1 MGLSCGGAA
10 AALGMTPAV
19 GLAAAAFAAVIR
31 VLDGDSPA
39 ALTAAVVAPLLALAS
54 FAEAGGELVRAA
66 VALAAVG
73 WTVTEL
79 ARPEDPT
86 GADLRPAGKAGL
98 PSRDP
103 ASLVDPSPSLRPLV
117 AVLPAV
123 VAAVLDPGFV
133 ALVAIAG
140 ARLVTLPRSLPRW
153 VACVPVAGVVAILVA
168 VLAGTAW
175 TGLGVRWFGTAAHPA
190 SVAALAEAIAAALG
204 PLTAVAA
211 LAGITALARA
221 RYAELALG
229 AAIAGAVLV
238 DLRSGVAGVASVG
251 LAAVLAGLAVGR
263 LAALIRLSSG
273 QAFAGAVA
281 GLLVIA
287 PPAWTA
293 FERRTQLVH
302 AEDPGIPVRPGDP
315 GALGTPG

>member
-1 MGLSCGGAA
+1 MGVSCGGAA
-10 AALGMTPAV
+10 VALGMTPAV

-39 ALTAAVVAPLLALAS
+39 ALTAAVVAPLLMLAS

-79 ARPEDPT
+79 ARPVDSGKAIT
-86 GADLRPAGKAGL
+86 GA
-98 PSRDP
+98 RDP
-103 ASLVDPSPSLRPLV
+103 ASPVDPWSSLRPLV

-123 VAAVLDPGFV
+123 VAAVLDPAFV

-140 ARLVTLPRSLPRW
+140 ARLLTAPWPRPRW
-153 VACVPVAGVVAILVA
+153 VACVPIAGIVAILVA
-168 VLAGTAW
+168 VIAGTAW
-175 TGLGVRWFGTAAHPA
+175 TGLGARWFGAAAHPI
-190 SVAALAEAIAAALG
+190 SVAALAEAAAAVLG

-211 LAGITALARA
+211 LAGITALART

-229 AAIAGAVLV
+229 AAIAGAILV
-238 DLRSGVAGVASVG
+238 DLRAGVVGVASVG
-251 LAAVLAGLAVGR
+251 LAAMLAGLAVGR
-263 LAALIRLSSG
+263 LAALIRLPSG

-281 GLLVIA
+281 GLLVIV

-293 FERRTQLVH
+293 LEHRIQLVH
-302 AEDPGIPVRPGDP
+302 SGHSERAGHAG
-315 GALGTPG
+315 